1 MLNITMSRL
10 SVKSCK
16 TLEKIGLPGASEND
30 LKQIKNIIDS
40 YNTWFSFIF
49 TVSWRIRKGTSG
61 STLVRRTN
69 QYEWPKAAKDRL
81 RNISFLLYIPIL
93 GKEIRHLSLR
103 SWFFHTRKSQTT
115 FRTSFSIQRLYSLD
129 YNWNW
134 HNLIFSRL
142 LHWDHK

>member
-30 LKQIKNIIDS
+30 LKQIKNIIHS

-61 STLVRRTN
+61 STLVRRKN

-81 RNISFLLYIPIL
+81 RNISLLLYIPIL

-103 SWFFHTRKSQTT
+103 SWFFHTRKSQAALRNYA
-115 FRTSFSIQRLYSLD
+115 F
-129 YNWNW
+129 
-134 HNLIFSRL
+134 IFDSEVVQSWL
-142 LHWDHK
+142 PLKLA

>member
-10 SVKSCK
+10 YVKSCK

-30 LKQIKNIIDS
+30 FKRTKNKINNFNIS
-40 YNTWFSFIF
+40 FSFIF

-61 STLVRRTN
+61 STLVRRKN

-93 GKEIRHLSLR
+93 GKEIRHLCLRLFFSLL
-103 SWFFHTRKSQTT
+103 TKSDLSKSDLHHCIKTGIIWY
-115 FRTSFSIQRLYSLD
+115 FSIAALGPYVEAPIIL
-129 YNWNW
+129 
-134 HNLIFSRL
+134 
-142 LHWDHK
+142 